1 MMFYSKALVFFG
13 ILSTRIHSL
22 VKEYSV
28 CLWFPNALGFP
39 GTSVGKEFSCNA
51 GDPSL
56 IPGSGRS
63 TGKGI
68 GCPLQYS
75 WVLRHFGQNQVFLK
89 VDKGI
94 IKVSSMMAVLVQLL
108 ALCYELLKKL

>member
-1 MMFYSKALVFFG
+1 MS
-13 ILSTRIHSL
+13 
-22 VKEYSV
+22 
-28 CLWFPNALGFP
+28 FP
-39 GTSVGKEFSCNA
+39 GGSNGKESICNA
-51 GDPSL
+51 ENSSS

-68 GCPLQYS
+68 SCPLQYS

-89 VDKGI
+89 ADKGI

-108 ALCYELLKKL
+108 ALCYKLLKKL